1 MWKKPHV
8 WIKNSHRL
16 SHISWRILCSKQRIL
31 QSLTPNEHPD
41 YSKKVKKT
49 QILQWSRK
57 NLCFLLSKLS
67 GEGLD
72 VLFSSL
78 LTNCS
83 GSFFVSLATLVGML
97 SLTSPPLIVRTR
109 DWDSA
114 FFFSSGSTLMASS
127 SSSPQA
133 SLVSL
138 LNSWKLRGLGFTL
151 PWTLKQ

>member
-1 MWKKPHV
+1 MWKKHHV

-16 SHISWRILCSKQRIL
+16 SHISWRILCSEQRIL
-31 QSLTPNEHPD
+31 QSLIPNEHLD

-49 QILQWSRK
+49 KTLQWSRK

-72 VLFSSL
+72 VLLSSL

-138 LNSWKLRGLGFTL
+138 LNSWKLKGLGFTL